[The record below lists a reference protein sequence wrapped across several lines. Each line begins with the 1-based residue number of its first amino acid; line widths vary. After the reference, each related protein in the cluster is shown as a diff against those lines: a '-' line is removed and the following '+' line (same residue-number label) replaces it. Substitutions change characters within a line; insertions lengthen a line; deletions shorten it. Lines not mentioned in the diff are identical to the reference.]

1 MRLCWTFS
9 LHADVFVMQVIW
21 VTGASMVVLAG
32 LVHLP
37 RWAIATIGLAMIAG
51 HNLADGIDAEE
62 LGYAGWLWKLLHEP
76 GLIEVGPHARLFVL
90 YVLVPWSG

>member
-1 MRLCWTFS
+1 MRVCWTFS
-9 LHADVFVMQVIW
+9 FHINVFVMQVIW

-51 HNLADGIDAEE
+51 HNLLDGIDAED
-62 LGYAGWLWKLLHEP
+62 LGNAAWLWTLLHQP
-76 GLIEVGPHARLFVL
+76 GLIEIAPHSSCLCFITSSPGR
-90 YVLVPWSG
+90 G